1 MFRFSIRELML
12 VTLVVGVLLT
22 WWLDHRRL
30 AQQAELAERFSDC
43 SILLARRLEN
53 HGEYVTLLACGIPCL
68 DIRDPSQPLNG
79 FVPHL
84 GDEEVLWEP
93 ESLRQEAAEYR
104 RRNTMTP

>member
-12 VTLVVGVLLT
+12 VTLVVGMLLA
-22 WWLDHRRL
+22 WRLDHWRL

-43 SILLARRLEN
+43 SIALARRLEN
-53 HGEYVTLLACGIPCL
+53 HGEYITLFACGIPSL
-68 DIRDPSQPLNG
+68 DIRDASLPLNG
-79 FVPHL
+79 FTPYL